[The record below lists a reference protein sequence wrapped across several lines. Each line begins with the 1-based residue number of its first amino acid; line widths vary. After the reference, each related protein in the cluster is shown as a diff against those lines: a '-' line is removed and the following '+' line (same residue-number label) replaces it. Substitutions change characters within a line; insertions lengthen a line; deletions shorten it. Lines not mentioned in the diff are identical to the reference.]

1 VNYIILS
8 AAVIHGLGRH
18 ARFVRLSRRKTAL
31 ELLFISQVVWY
42 WSITLVKLSVA
53 ILLLRLKRT
62 RTWRVLMYSIMAL
75 LLLVAIV
82 QTCFQFLQCR
92 PFSIFWDPGVLRR
105 TRLRCL
111 SRKAIDGNIILF
123 SAVQVSVDLIFSFI
137 PITFIAKLN
146 RPRREKVFM
155 CVLMG
160 LGLFASV
167 AAIVRTLYIR
177 NFARMNDFFRIH
189 VSVALWA
196 VIEQQF
202 ALIAATIPT
211 LKAFLEKSLLRLG
224 VFFYDEKSES
234 EVRSVLVQF
243 GFLDERAKNEQ
254 AAAVETQSPPI
265 RKERTEK
272 GSQTLA
278 DEDDDDDEDDENS
291 RKRGVEKD
299 VEKELDLWR
308 LR

>member
-1 VNYIILS
+1 MQLLAVVNYIILA

-18 ARFVRLSRRKTAL
+18 ARFVRFSRRKSAL

-53 ILLLRLKRT
+53 ILLLRLKRS
-62 RTWRVLMYSIMAL
+62 RNWRFLMYGIMTL
-75 LLLVAIV
+75 LLLVAIMA
-82 QTCFQFLQCR
+82 TCFQFLQCR

-105 TRLRCL
+105 GRLQCF
-111 SRKAIDGNIILF
+111 SRKAIDGNIVVF
-123 SAVQVSVDLIFSFI
+123 SSVQVSVDLIFSFI

-177 NFARMNDFFRIH
+177 NINRTTDFFRMN

-211 LKAFLEKSLLRLG
+211 LKAFLEKSLLKLG
-224 VFFYDEKSES
+224 LFFYDEKSET
-234 EVRSVLVQF
+234 EVRSVLVQY
-243 GFLDERAKNEQ
+243 GFLDESAK
-254 AAAVETQSPPI
+254 
-265 RKERTEK
+265 TEK
-272 GSQTLA
+272 VTVVEVKSPRTPKEDERDTWSDDE
-278 DEDDDDDEDDENS
+278 DEDDKHDKTGN
-291 RKRGVEKD
+291 EKD
-299 VEKELDLWR
+299 IEKELGLWKMK
-308 LR
+308 